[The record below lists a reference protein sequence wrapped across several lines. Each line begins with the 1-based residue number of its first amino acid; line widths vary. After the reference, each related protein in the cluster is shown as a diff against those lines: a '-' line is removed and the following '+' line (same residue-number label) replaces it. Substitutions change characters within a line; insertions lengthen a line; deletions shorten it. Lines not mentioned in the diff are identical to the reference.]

1 MNRGY
6 RKIMVIYRGNLKAL
20 KESFDLAK
28 REGTWM
34 VVLIPVPAY
43 EGEIML
49 TGIKNIE
56 DVLRGISQKE
66 LEEIQN
72 FVQNERVLAKL
83 RIEPVENE
91 EEILEIA
98 KSENCDLIILEPE
111 KPSLWKRLLHLK
123 DRLIEKLVTQ
133 GSCPILI
140 LK

>member
-1 MNRGY
+1 
-6 RKIMVIYRGNLKAL
+6 
-20 KESFDLAK
+20 
-28 REGTWM
+28 M

-66 LEEIQN
+66 LEEIQK

-83 RIEPVENE
+83 RVEPVENE